1 MIGEVIKKILT
12 VNKKYAKREALG
24 LVLTI
29 LFSASVFASTLV
41 SRYLIDDV
49 LPTKSFEK
57 LIFGMTLFLVG
68 CIGQPIFQYTKN
80 NVFNKIS
87 EDITLEYRKVMF
99 TRIIE
104 APMKFFDSCQSGAL
118 VSRIANDGRTVSDFI
133 TNFFVVYVKN
143 VVLVILILG
152 GMLYMSPVLTA
163 MVAVLFALSFF
174 ISMKL
179 TKRISE
185 LSQSVYE
192 SYDKVCVKINQSV
205 RNICL
210 IKNFGKQRE
219 TVDDFEGIISDN
231 RRFNIKIRKLNN
243 LVNSTG
249 NAMTI
254 ISLALLYGVG
264 TCFVMKD
271 ICTIGTIIAFGLFF
285 QNLAGPISELMSTTV
300 GIKEIA
306 PAIRRIEE
314 FTRLAAEESDIGEHI
329 YSIGKIE
336 FKDVKYSY
344 DKDAYAL
351 NGVSFSVSGKG
362 TLALIGD
369 SGAGKS
375 TITKLISRY
384 YTDYEGSILIN
395 DREITDFCAADIR
408 ERISVVSQDTELFN
422 DTIMNN
428 IKMGKEI
435 SDDYVFS
442 VCKSLNIYDYICS
455 LEKGFNTVISEKIN
469 LSGGER
475 QRVALARALLKN
487 ASVYILDEPTAS
499 LDPINAESVKR
510 VIDKLSKKKF
520 VILVTHDM
528 DILEAADEIFVMR
541 NGKIEERGSYEELN
555 SKDSYF
561 KELIKNYEETETNEE
576 IYRGKELCI

>member
-1 MIGEVIKKILT
+1 MIGEVIKKILL
-12 VNKKYAKREALG
+12 VNKKYAKREAIG
-24 LVLTI
+24 LILTI
-29 LFSASVFASTLV
+29 FFSASVFASTLV

-57 LIFGMTLFLVG
+57 LIYGMTLFLIG
-68 CIGQPIFQYTKN
+68 CIGQPVFQYLKN

-87 EDITLEYRKVMF
+87 EDITLEYRKIMF
-99 TRIIE
+99 LRIID
-104 APMKFFDSCQSGAL
+104 APMKFFDTCKSGAI

-152 GMLYMSPVLTA
+152 GMLYMSPILTGI
-163 MVAVLFALSFF
+163 VVVFFFLSFF

-179 TKRISE
+179 TKKISE

-192 SYDKVCVKINQSV
+192 SYDRVCIKINQSIH
-205 RNICL
+205 NICL
-210 IKNFGKQRE
+210 IKNFGKQSE
-219 TVDDFEGIISDN
+219 TVNEFGGLISDN
-231 RRFNIKIRKLNN
+231 RKLNIKIRKLNN

-254 ISLALLYGVG
+254 ISLAVLYGVG

-285 QNLAGPISELMSTTV
+285 QNLSGPICELMSTTV
-300 GIKEIA
+300 GIKEIS
-306 PAIRRIEE
+306 PALKRIDE
-314 FTRLAAEESDIGEHI
+314 FLELAGEGSDKGESLT
-329 YSIGKIE
+329 SINKIE
-336 FKDVKYSY
+336 FKNVKYQY
-344 DKDAYAL
+344 DNEGFAL
-351 NGVSFSVSGKG
+351 NGVSFCVSGKG

-375 TITKLISRY
+375 TITKLIGRY
-384 YTDYEGSILIN
+384 YTDYIGSIRIN
-395 DREITDFCAADIR
+395 GKEITDLCAADVR
-408 ERISVVSQDTELFN
+408 NQISVVSQDTELFN

-435 SDDYVFS
+435 SDDYVYS
-442 VCKSLNIYDYICS
+442 VCRSLNIYDYICS
-455 LEKGFNTVISEKIN
+455 LENGFDTIINEKIN
-469 LSGGER
+469 LSGGEK

-499 LDPINAESVKR
+499 LDPINVESVKR
-510 VIDKLSKKKF
+510 VIARLASKKF

-528 DILEAADEIFVMR
+528 DLLETADEIFVMR
-541 NGKIEERGSYEELN
+541 NGKIVEKGTYNELN
-555 SKDSYF
+555 SSDSYF
-561 KELIKNYEETETNEE
+561 MELIKNYGETENNKE
-576 IYRGKELCI
+576 IYRGNELCI